1 MDLLLLGAA
10 IVVTF
15 LVFTWL
21 VKVVKATVKTALLVA
36 IVLFALQFIGIGP
49 DKVTQEI
56 GKIGQF
62 LWQLVQGLSSTLSI

>member
-21 VKVVKATVKTALLVA
+21 VKVVKATVKTAFLVA
-36 IVLFALQFIGIGP
+36 IVLFGFQFIGIGP
-49 DKVTQEI
+49 EKITQEI
-56 GKIGQF
+56 GQIGQF
-62 LWQLVQGLSSTLSI
+62 LWQLVQGR

>member
-36 IVLFALQFIGIGP
+36 IVLFGLQFIGIGP

-56 GKIGQF
+56 GQIGQF
-62 LWQLVQGLSSTLSI
+62 LWQLVQGK